1 MENAKTENL
10 PNIHEMERAM
20 AVERADF
27 IEKQSGKIALRA
39 IDRNGLM
46 ISREFDTYKAAIN
59 MARDYWIKG
68 FLYVEAFSLD
78 NKKFVMHYHAV
89 RTY

>member
-1 MENAKTENL
+1 MKTELSYIPNVHQMENTMAK
-10 PNIHEMERAM
+10 
-20 AVERADF
+20 ERADF
-27 IEKQSGKIALRA
+27 IKKQSDKIALRA

-46 ISREFDTYKAAIN
+46 VGREFDDYKSAVD

-68 FLYVEAFSLD
+68 FLYVGAFSLD
-78 NKKFVMHYHAV
+78 GEKFVLQHHGV